1 MLYDCDT
8 WILTRRNEER
18 AQSAGMGFVKDKES
32 PWSWIE
38 PVMAN
43 GMKRERLITTE
54 KNSES
59 GKRK

>member
-1 MLYDCDT
+1 
-8 WILTRRNEER
+8 
-18 AQSAGMGFVKDKES
+18 MGFVKDKES